1 MPRPRGIWSRV
12 RTPSGSSDIVPE
24 TAEALPR
31 SVNLRGLQTL
41 HPRGP
46 APGSGPGGAVCTDRR
61 GCASRGRPV
70 TGKLGT
76 TLTSVNRGP
85 LTELRRGH
93 TMGTTW
99 QRCPPLSVDMR
110 RGPRSSVGKAGLG
123 GQGSAAATRKRSAS
137 AACVSRQ
144 GGGGG
149 RSLKDYFR
157 GGSLQSF

>member
-1 MPRPRGIWSRV
+1 MPRPQGIWSRV

-24 TAEALPR
+24 TAEALSR
-31 SVNLRGLQTL
+31 SANLRGLQTL

-46 APGSGPGGAVCTDRR
+46 APGSRPGGAVCTDRR

-85 LTELRRGH
+85 LTELQRGH

-99 QRCPPLSVDMR
+99 QRCPPLFVDMR
-110 RGPRSSVGKAGLG
+110 RGPRSSAPPWGKQAWEGR
-123 GQGSAAATRKRSAS
+123 SRKRSAS

-157 GGSLQSF
+157 GGGLQSF